1 MPLEFLQVMLV
12 QEGGSRS
19 MVAMLQHILR
29 EEGVKV
35 DQGFGAELMGEVQC
49 FKGLMSL
56 MIPILGGSNH
66 TKACCKF

>member
-29 EEGVKV
+29 EEGIKV
-35 DQGFGAELMGEVQC
+35 DQGIELSSWV
-49 FKGLMSL
+49 
-56 MIPILGGSNH
+56 
-66 TKACCKF
+66 KFSVSRV